1 MAIWQRC
8 ALANRACGNIR
19 LVAMGAKVGTSKYS
33 MACGNIRH
41 VAMGA
46 EVVAGKYGV
55 RQYKTCGNGSRLQ
68 R

>member
-46 EVVAGKYGV
+46 EMDAGKYGV
-55 RQYKTCGNGSRLQ
+55 RQ
-68 R
+68 

>member
-1 MAIWQRC
+1 MAEVCTGKYGVWQYKT
-8 ALANRACGNIR
+8 CGNGCKGR
-19 LVAMGAKVGTSKYS
+19 TSKYS

-46 EVVAGKYGV
+46 EMDAGKYGV